1 MIENVGNEGVVE
13 QEEAEKA
20 QAKGGHARAQILSPE
35 ERKEIATKAAKAR
48 WDTNLPK
55 IAYEGELDLEGYIIP
70 CYVTDTGVRV
80 ISGRGMQDALKLV
93 DENKKDTQQSGSRLG
108 RLFGYKALKPLILQA
123 KDAGQF
129 EPVKC
134 SYRGSIL
141 HGYKADAL
149 ADVCELLLK
158 ARSLGLLKTARQQI
172 IATQCEILMRA
183 FARVGI
189 TALIDEAT
197 GFQYER
203 DKEALQEIVS
213 RYIRKEL
220 AAWVKRFPDEFYK
233 EIYRLKGW
241 QWQGM
246 SKNRY
251 SIVGKYTI
259 DLVYERLAPGL
270 LEELQKKSPKDEKG
284 RRKNKL
290 QEWLS
295 EDVGVPALSQHLFAL
310 ITLAKVNTGWNRF
323 VEMVDRALPKRGA
336 TLLLPFPEPDEE

>member
-1 MIENVGNEGVVE
+1 MRLMLILMVKFWRSTWLVV
-13 QEEAEKA
+13 A
-20 QAKGGHARAQILSPE
+20 LS
-35 ERKEIATKAAKAR
+35 KSG
-48 WDTNLPK
+48 LPK
-55 IAYEGELDLEGYIIP
+55 TVYFSVPI
-70 CYVTDTGVRV
+70 T
-80 ISGRGMQDALKLV
+80 
-93 DENKKDTQQSGSRLG
+93 
-108 RLFGYKALKPLILQA
+108 
-123 KDAGQF
+123 
-129 EPVKC
+129 
-134 SYRGSIL
+134 
-141 HGYKADAL
+141 
-149 ADVCELLLK
+149 
-158 ARSLGLLKTARQQI
+158 SLGEYLFSSPSGLPNT
-172 IATQCEILMRA
+172 LMICA
-183 FARVGI
+183 KS
-189 TALIDEAT
+189 AT

-259 DLVYERLAPGL
+259 DLVYERLAPRL